1 VMLVWPRLISRL
13 FWCRVF
19 VGCDHMPC
27 VLLTAGM
34 QGTSVYSCITCWPEM
49 ARSHF
54 LLRLLHCSRAAA
66 WHDLF
71 VRDLQP
77 EPSGAA

>member
-1 VMLVWPRLISRL
+1 VQS
-13 FWCRVF
+13 FWLDVF
-19 VGCDHMPC
+19 TCHVR
-27 VLLTAGM
+27 LLTADM
-34 QGTSVYSCITCWPEM
+34 QGASVYSCITCWPEM

-54 LLRLLHCSRAAA
+54 LLRLLQCSTAVA

-71 VRDLQP
+71 VRGLQS